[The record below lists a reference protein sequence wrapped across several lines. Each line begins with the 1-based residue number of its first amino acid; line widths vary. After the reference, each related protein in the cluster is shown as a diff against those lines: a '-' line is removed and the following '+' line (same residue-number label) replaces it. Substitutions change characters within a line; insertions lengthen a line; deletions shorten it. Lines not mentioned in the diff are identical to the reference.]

1 MNPTGTHFNYYH
13 VCHRKLWLSAN
24 SITMKHTSDLV
35 SEGRLIHQESYPNR
49 SARYEEVAIDGVKVD
64 FYDPRASVIHEIKK
78 SNKVGAAHLW
88 QLKYYMYETV
98 VKLQTTVLFYII
110 CSRSAWLK
118 QVWLGSTLTKS
129 QFSMSCICRICSRSA
144 VKASF
149 IALTYSQI
157 LKFITLTLEVK
168 RRLWSA
174 SHPETVLQRSQ

>member
-24 SITMKHTSDLV
+24 SITMEHTSDLV

-78 SNKVGAAHLW
+78 SNKVEAAHLW

-98 VKLQTTVLFYII
+98 VKLQTTVLFY
-110 CSRSAWLK
+110 
-118 QVWLGSTLTKS
+118 
-129 QFSMSCICRICSRSA
+129 
-144 VKASF
+144 
-149 IALTYSQI
+149 
-157 LKFITLTLEVK
+157 
-168 RRLWSA
+168 
-174 SHPETVLQRSQ
+174 ETVWQNIGVLCFLDL